1 MANSR
6 LPNESENAP
15 VKRYLPWSIGLLAL
29 ISLLTSG
36 LLPAKEA
43 AAHPI
48 DEYVQNTYIDP
59 APDRTALELNLTPGV
74 LVAPQVIAL
83 IDADG
88 DGEISEAEGEAYA
101 NDYVLRDIALE
112 VDGEPQ
118 PLTLV
123 DDSFPT
129 PLDMSA
135 GMGTIRL
142 HVVTEAPKGVP
153 GDHSLSFRNDHQ
165 PVKSKYLVNAF
176 KKSNEV
182 EISQQDRD
190 KFQHAIR
197 VDYSVTPESSATSD
211 TVAASKDDDGADV
224 GTTGGLSDRAQWLAG
239 YLYEPA
245 SSPWL
250 LVVGLGLSALLG
262 GLHALTPG
270 HGKTLVAA
278 YLIGSRGTVR
288 HAAALGSI
296 VTLTHTAS
304 VIAVGL
310 LALLAGQYILPDV
323 LVPALEVG
331 AGLLVIALGLRL
343 VRARWRTRGGHHDH
357 GHHHHDHGHHHDD
370 HHHLPKGDV
379 RPGDLLAMGVSGG
392 LVPCPEALGVMLI
405 AIGLGRIGLGL
416 ALIVAFSLGLALVL
430 IALGILLVRCKSRL
444 DRLGKP
450 GSPWQRLL
458 PLFSAAV
465 VTLLGV
471 GIVLKGLMSYV
482 S

>member
-1 MANSR
+1 MRRHPPRA
-6 LPNESENAP
+6 
-15 VKRYLPWSIGLLAL
+15 IGILGL
-29 ISLLTSG
+29 ICLLTSM

-43 AAHPI
+43 VAHPI
-48 DEYVQNTYIDP
+48 DEYVQNTYIHP
-59 APDRTALELNLTPGV
+59 APDHTTLELNLTPGV
-74 LVAPQVIAL
+74 LVAPEMIAL
-83 IDADG
+83 IDTDG
-88 DGEISEAEGEAYA
+88 DGEISETEGEEYA
-101 NDYVLRDIALE
+101 NDTVLKDVSLE

-118 PLTLV
+118 NLTLV
-123 DDSFPT
+123 DSSFPT
-129 PLDMSA
+129 PLDMGA

-142 HVVTEAPKGVP
+142 QVAAEAPEGVP
-153 GDHSLSFRNDHQ
+153 GNHSLSFRNDHQ

-176 KKSNEV
+176 KKSSEV
-182 EISQQDRD
+182 EIAQQDRD
-190 KFQHAIR
+190 KLQHAIR
-197 VDYSVTPESSATSD
+197 VDYAVTPEAP
-211 TVAASKDDDGADV
+211 AASDGAAASTEDNGADV
-224 GTTGGLSDRAQWLAG
+224 GTTGGVSDRAQWLAS

-288 HAAALGSI
+288 HAAALGGI

-331 AGLLVIALGLRL
+331 AGLLVVALGARLLR
-343 VRARWRTRGGHHDH
+343 VRWRTRGGHHDH
-357 GHHHHDHGHHHDD
+357 GHHHHDHDHDHRHHDHHYDD
-370 HHHLPKGDV
+370 HHHHHIPPTNV

-416 ALIVAFSLGLALVL
+416 ALIVAFSLGLAAVL
-430 IALGILLVRCKSRL
+430 IAIGILLVRCKSRL
-444 DRLGKP
+444 NRLGKP

-458 PLFSAAV
+458 PLVSAAV

-471 GIVLKGLMSYV
+471 GIVVNGLIAYAA
-482 S
+482 

>member
-1 MANSR
+1 VRHHR
-6 LPNESENAP
+6 LRP
-15 VKRYLPWSIGLLAL
+15 RIWSFGLLGP
-29 ISLLTSG
+29 IWLLLAAT
-36 LLPAKEA
+36 LAATLPAKEA
-43 AAHPI
+43 SAHPI
-48 DEYVQNTYIDP
+48 DEYVQNTYIDL
-59 APDRTALELNLTPGV
+59 APDRTTLQIDLTPGV
-74 LVAPQVIAL
+74 LVAPEVVAL

-101 NDYVLRDIALE
+101 EDAVLRDVSLA

-123 DDSFPT
+123 DSSFPA
-129 PLDMSA
+129 PLDMGA
-135 GMGTIRL
+135 GMGKIRL
-142 HVVTEAPKGVP
+142 HVAPETPAGSPP
-153 GDHSLSFRNDHQ
+153 GDHSLSYRNDHE
-165 PVKSKYLVNAF
+165 PVDNSRYLVNAF
-176 KKSNEV
+176 RASDGV
-182 EISQQDRD
+182 EISRQDRD
-190 KFQHAIR
+190 ELQHAIR
-197 VDYSVTPESSATSD
+197 VDYTTAPDAPATSGD
-211 TVAASKDDDGADV
+211 ADDASDAASADAAEAEGSSIPERQQRLV
-224 GTTGGLSDRAQWLAG
+224 G
-239 YLYEPA
+239 YLYENTL
-245 SSPWL
+245 SPWL

-278 YLIGSRGTVR
+278 CLIGSRGTVG
-288 HAAALGSI
+288 HAAALGGI

-331 AGLLVIALGLRL
+331 AGLLVVALGLRL
-343 VRARWRTRGGHHDH
+343 VRARWRTRGGHHHDH
-357 GHHHHDHGHHHDD
+357 GHHHHDHD
-370 HHHLPKGDV
+370 HHLPKGDV
-379 RPGDLLAMGVSGG
+379 RPGDLLAMGISGG

-416 ALIVAFSLGLALVL
+416 ALIVAFSLGLAAVL
-430 IALGILLVRCKSRL
+430 IAIGILLVRCKSRWL

-458 PLFSAAV
+458 PLVSAAV

-471 GIVLKGLMSYV
+471 GIVLKGLLAYAA
-482 S
+482 

>member
-1 MANSR
+1 VRHHRR
-6 LPNESENAP
+6 LP
-15 VKRYLPWSIGLLAL
+15 RIWSFGLLGP
-29 ISLLTSG
+29 IWLLLAVT
-36 LLPAKEA
+36 LPAQEA
-43 AAHPI
+43 SAHPI
-48 DEYVQNTYIDP
+48 DEYVQNTYIDL
-59 APDRTALELNLTPGV
+59 APDTMTIQIDLTPGV
-74 LVAPQVIAL
+74 LVAPEVVAL

-88 DGEISEAEGEAYA
+88 DGEISEAEGASYA
-101 NDYVLRDIALE
+101 EDAVLRDVSLA

-123 DDSFPT
+123 DSSFPT
-129 PLDMSA
+129 PLDMGA

-142 HVVTEAPKGVP
+142 SLVAAEAPAGSP
-153 GDHSLSFRNDHQ
+153 GDHSLSYRNDHD
-165 PVKSKYLVNAF
+165 PINNSRYLVNAF
-176 KKSNEV
+176 RASDEV

-190 KFQHAIR
+190 ELQNGIR
-197 VDYSVTPESSATSD
+197 VDYTTASDTPATSD
-211 TVAASKDDDGADV
+211 ADATADASADAV
-224 GTTGGLSDRAQWLAG
+224 DSSVPERQQRLVG
-239 YLYEPA
+239 YLYEGA
-245 SSPWL
+245 LSPWL

-278 YLIGSRGTVR
+278 YLIGSRGTVG
-288 HAAALGSI
+288 HAAALGGI

-323 LVPALEVG
+323 LVPALEVC
-331 AGLLVIALGLRL
+331 AGLVVVALGARL
-343 VRARWRTRGGHHDH
+343 VRARWRTRGSHR
-357 GHHHHDHGHHHDD
+357 HHHDPGHHHHDD

-416 ALIVAFSLGLALVL
+416 ALIVAFSVGLAVVL
-430 IALGILLVRCKSRL
+430 IAIGILLVRCKSRWL

-450 GSPWQRLL
+450 GSSWQRLL
-458 PLFSAAV
+458 PLVSAAV

-471 GIVLKGLMSYV
+471 GIVLKGLLAYAA
-482 S
+482 

>member
-1 MANSR
+1 
-6 LPNESENAP
+6 
-15 VKRYLPWSIGLLAL
+15 V
-29 ISLLTSG
+29 
-36 LLPAKEA
+36 
-43 AAHPI
+43 
-48 DEYVQNTYIDP
+48 
-59 APDRTALELNLTPGV
+59 
-74 LVAPQVIAL
+74 AL

-101 NDYVLRDIALE
+101 KNAVLRDVSLT

-123 DDSFPT
+123 DSSFPT
-129 PLDMSA
+129 PLDMGA

-142 HVVTEAPKGVP
+142 WVAAEAPAGSP
-153 GDHSLSFRNDHQ
+153 GDHTLSYRNDHE
-165 PVKSKYLVNAF
+165 PVNSRYLVNAF
-176 KKSNEV
+176 RASDEV
-182 EISQQDRD
+182 EISHQDRD
-190 KFQHAIR
+190 KLQNGIR
-197 VDYSVTPESSATSD
+197 VDYTTASDAPATSGG
-211 TVAASKDDDGADV
+211 AADASADAAGSSIPERQQRLV
-224 GTTGGLSDRAQWLAG
+224 G
-239 YLYEPA
+239 YLREGA
-245 SSPWL
+245 ASPWL

-262 GLHALTPG
+262 GSHALTPG

-278 YLIGSRGTVR
+278 YLIGSRGTVG
-288 HAAALGSI
+288 HAAALGGI

-331 AGLLVIALGLRL
+331 AGLLVVALGARL
-343 VRARWRTRGGHHDH
+343 VQARWRARGGH
-357 GHHHHDHGHHHDD
+357 HHHHDHHHHV
-370 HHHLPKGDV
+370 PPTDV

-416 ALIVAFSLGLALVL
+416 ALIVAFSFGLAAVL
-430 IALGILLVRCKSRL
+430 IAIGILLVRCKSRL

-450 GSPWQRLL
+450 GRAWQRLL
-458 PLFSAAV
+458 PLVSAAV

-471 GIVLKGLMSYV
+471 GIVVNGLVAYAA
-482 S
+482 